1 MTIFFGISVFHG
13 LNIILHS
20 PLANLHHRHSSGFAK
35 ILPVIIFYFEHI
47 HFRNGKYSSENLWT
61 TTFSV
66 RLDRRN
72 RGPVCGDGG
81 HVGHCCRRI
90 LRRQHLELPGD
101 HLHPQYRHHDHNRYH
116 RDLKR
121 NIIIIILIRCLV
133 FLLASLSR
141 QSTLPLASW
150 SQPTTCASED

>member
-1 MTIFFGISVFHG
+1 MLTTDTVFVLLVLDFNIWLFSSEFQCFMGSTLFYTAHWRTYTTGTLQVLQKSCLLSFFT
-13 LNIILHS
+13 LNIWTM
-20 PLANLHHRHSSGFAK
+20 
-35 ILPVIIFYFEHI
+35 LPVIIFYFEHI

-101 HLHPQYRHHDHNRYH
+101 HLHPQHRHHDHNHYH
-116 RDLKR
+116 RGL
-121 NIIIIILIRCLV
+121 
-133 FLLASLSR
+133 
-141 QSTLPLASW
+141 
-150 SQPTTCASED
+150 